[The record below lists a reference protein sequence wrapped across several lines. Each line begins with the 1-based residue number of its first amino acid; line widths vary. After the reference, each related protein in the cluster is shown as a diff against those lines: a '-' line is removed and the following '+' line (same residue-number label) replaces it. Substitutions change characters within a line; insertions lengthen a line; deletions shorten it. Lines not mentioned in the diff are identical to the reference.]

1 MKRPRTGRVD
11 RGRFSSLSNGIMR
24 LHRSRERRGQRM
36 RRHDDVISPSVE
48 QELGERRAVVRQTMQ
63 KEGAN
68 RNASHRSGSVG

>member
-1 MKRPRTGRVD
+1 
-11 RGRFSSLSNGIMR
+11 
-24 LHRSRERRGQRM
+24 M